1 MRVFTA
7 DELNDKARTEARTLL
22 VRHDR
27 RFYTII
33 GRIDKD
39 AGENKLDT
47 VMHFRMEIKDMG
59 L

>member
-1 MRVFTA
+1 MIKL
-7 DELNDKARTEARTLL
+7 ELKPAL

-27 RFYTII
+27 RLYTII